1 MVMAMEVMVANV
13 VVLAAALVDLVA
25 LQTTVR
31 IFCRW
36 TT

>member
-13 VVLAAALVDLVA
+13 VVLAAAVDLVA

-36 TT
+36 RT